1 MTKHKQ
7 NIAKSVEELEGEVE
21 SLYTLLRRKEAD
33 LKVMRLML
41 NQCEKMENSA
51 NVATSSMTL

>member
-7 NIAKSVEELEGEVE
+7 GIVKSVEELEKEVE
-21 SLYTLLRRKEAD
+21 ALCTLLMRKEAD
-33 LKVMRLML
+33 LKVMKLML

-51 NVATSSMTL
+51 NKVTSSMTL

>member
-7 NIAKSVEELEGEVE
+7 NIAKSVEELEKEVE
-21 SLYTLLRRKEAD
+21 SLYTLLKRKEAD
-33 LKVMRLML
+33 LKVMKLML

-51 NVATSSMTL
+51 NKATSSMTL

>member
-7 NIAKSVEELEGEVE
+7 NIAKSVEELEKEVE
-21 SLYTLLRRKEAD
+21 SLYTLLKRKEAD
-33 LKVMRLML
+33 LKVMKLML

-51 NVATSSMTL
+51 NMATSSMTL

>member
-7 NIAKSVEELEGEVE
+7 NIAKSVEELETEVE
-21 SLYTLLRRKEAD
+21 ALYTLLRRKEAD
-33 LKVMRLML
+33 LKVMKLML

-51 NVATSSMTL
+51 NKVTSSMTL